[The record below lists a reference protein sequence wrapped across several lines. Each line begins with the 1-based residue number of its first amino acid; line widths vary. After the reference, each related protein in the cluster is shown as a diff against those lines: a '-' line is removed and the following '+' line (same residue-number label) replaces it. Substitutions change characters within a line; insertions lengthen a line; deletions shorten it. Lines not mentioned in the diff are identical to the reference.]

1 VNDKKNGEKIIPFS
15 RGVEPTTRKHDDG
28 SEEIISG
35 SFTVHLASVAVVALF
50 GVNRATAAEYKRVA
64 DHGFTETEVKR
75 MRNNG
80 PFSTDP
86 SIDCDR
92 IVSMIRMS
100 EEMMIQDIKWA
111 LQQLLRVI
119 AVRKGAAPKYDF
131 MNKDS
136 LLKIIGNVAEQIR
149 LYNNFELAEEL
160 KHLRLS
166 ENKKRDKERINEI
179 TDVIKA
185 RSIKKSPE

>member
-1 VNDKKNGEKIIPFS
+1 MNDKKNGEKIIPFS